1 MFDNNPPKYLPPP
14 GAELPVPAEMLRAP
28 WYGYETEPEEPGAR
42 LSSYLW
48 ILRRHL
54 WKILSFVFVSVAAT
68 LIVSSRLT
76 PIYESTATVD
86 IDRQMPTAII
96 GQEANQTGLNDADQF
111 LATQVKLIQSDS
123 VLRPVAEKYNLLAL
137 ETGDPNAGLSG
148 PVVLKKLNVTRAPNT
163 YLLLINYRSPNPRLA
178 ADVANGIAHS
188 YLEHTYNIRFRS
200 SASLSQFMEKQI
212 EELKAKMERSSA
224 ALAQF
229 EKELNVI
236 NPEEK
241 TSILSARLLQL
252 NTEYTTAQTDRVRK
266 EATANSV
273 REGSLEAAQA
283 SAQGEALHKLAERL
297 DEARQRFAEVKTH
310 YGANHPEYGKAAA
323 QVNEIERQLRQGRE
337 NAARRVEVE
346 YREALNRE
354 SMLQKAVAETKSEFD
369 RLNARSFEYQ
379 ALKREAEADKKL
391 YEELVR
397 KIKEAEINSGFQNSA
412 IRIADEAR
420 PGVKP
425 VFPKLTLNLALAFLL
440 SSLLAVGVAILS
452 DAWDNTVRD
461 PEQVAAQLNTE
472 VIGTLPMVKRWRH
485 KLAAAIPAETVDA
498 VAVRVKE
505 PPPQP
510 VPQPAITIRVRWGR
524 SIGLASH
531 NGHSGVPRSSS
542 QSYARS
548 VDGFEEA
555 VRTLRNS
562 ILLHNNSRRIH
573 TLMVT
578 SASPSEGKTT
588 TAVHLALAHAEQ
600 NHRTL
605 LIDGDLRHP
614 GVHDKLRF
622 SADEGLATVLANGLL
637 WREKLVKIDSAPGL
651 DVLPAGIAGRRSA
664 ALMGR
669 GLPQILEQAAGE
681 YDLIIID
688 APPALGFP
696 EPLQMAA
703 AVDGVIVV
711 AQAGQTNRKAVGSV
725 LNTLRRVQANVV
737 GLVLNEVTSDL
748 SDSYNYYGYSGKY

>member
-1 MFDNNPPKYLPPP
+1 MFDNNTTKYLPPP
-14 GAELPVPAEMLRAP
+14 GADLPVAAEVLRAP
-28 WYGYETEPEEPGAR
+28 WYGYEADPAISGTS
-42 LSSYLW
+42 LSSYFW
-48 ILRRHL
+48 ILRRHV
-54 WKILSFVFVSVAAT
+54 WKILSFIFASVAAT

-86 IDRQMPTAII
+86 IDRQMPTGII
-96 GQEANQTGLNDADQF
+96 GQEASRTTLNDADQF
-111 LATQVKLIQSDS
+111 LATQIKLIQSDS
-123 VLRPVAEKYNLLAL
+123 VLRPVAEKYKLIAL
-137 ETGDPNAGLSG
+137 ETDDPNADSSG
-148 PVVLKKLNVTRAPNT
+148 PVVLKKLDVTRPPNT
-163 YLLLINYRSPNPRLA
+163 YLVLISYRSPNPRLA

-200 SASLSQFMEKQI
+200 SASLSQFMEKQL

-229 EKELNVI
+229 ERELNVI

-252 NTEYTTAQTDRVRK
+252 NTEYTNAQTERVRK
-266 EATANSV
+266 EATSNSV

-297 DEARQRFAEVKTH
+297 DEARQKFAEVKTH
-310 YGANHPEYGKAAA
+310 YGANHPEYHKAAA
-323 QVNEIERQLRQGRE
+323 QVTEIERQLRQGRE
-337 NAARRVEVE
+337 SAAGRVEVE

-354 SMLQKAVAETKSEFD
+354 SMLRKAVGETKAEFD

-412 IRIADEAR
+412 IRIANEAR

-425 VFPKLTLNLALAFLL
+425 VFPKLTLNLVLAFLL
-440 SSLLAVGVAILS
+440 SSLVAVGIALLS
-452 DAWDNTVRD
+452 DALDNTVRN
-461 PEQVAAQLNTE
+461 PEQIAALFNTE
-472 VIGTLPMVKRWRH
+472 VIGSLPMVKRWRN
-485 KLAAAIPAETVDA
+485 KLAPAVPAGQAAADV
-498 VAVRVKE
+498 VRLKE
-505 PPPQP
+505 PAKHPAIEPPQRR
-510 VPQPAITIRVRWGR
+510 Q
-524 SIGLASH
+524 IGLP
-531 NGHSGVPRSSS
+531 VK
-542 QSYARS
+542 SYTRS
-548 VDGFEEA
+548 VDGYEEA

-562 ILLHNNSRRIH
+562 ILLHNYSRRIH

-600 NHRTL
+600 KHRTL
-605 LIDGDLRHP
+605 LIDGDLRRP

-622 SADEGLATVLANGLL
+622 SAHEGLATVLANGML
-637 WREKLVKIDSAPGL
+637 WREKLVNIAAAPDL
-651 DVLPAGIAGRRSA
+651 DVLPAGISGRRA
-664 ALMGR
+664 AELIGR
-669 GLPQILEQAAGE
+669 GLPQILEQAARD
-681 YDLIIID
+681 YDLIIVD
-688 APPALGFP
+688 APPTLGFP

-703 AVDGVIVV
+703 VVDGVIIV

-725 LNTLRRVQANVV
+725 LNTLQHVRANVL
-737 GLVLNEVTSDL
+737 GLVLNSVSSRTSDC
-748 SDSYNYYGYSGKY
+748 YGVVYGYNGAYLKYYRTGAEG